1 MPADIVTTTAPMI
14 VEDTTTNTNTSVTL
28 LTTENTT
35 EFTSSG
41 DGLIVD
47 FDTTLSQQCKYK
59 VLVVK
64 VFANGT
70 LIFELEISK
79 FKLWY
84 VQFGFMFNNEGFSI
98 HLVSK
103 I

>member
-47 FDTTLSQQCKYK
+47 FDTTLSQQCK
-59 VLVVK
+59 
-64 VFANGT
+64 
-70 LIFELEISK
+70 
-79 FKLWY
+79 
-84 VQFGFMFNNEGFSI
+84 
-98 HLVSK
+98 
-103 I
+103 